1 MRRTSAKGRVTS
13 MGGLLAFRMAWDA
26 LDMDSILLQDG
37 FEKRSGL
44 QGTDLAF
51 SAVAKLLVRAGSN
64 VQLEKAS
71 SDPVFEKLANMDHLD
86 ESTFSRF
93 FNDNRFWQPGVLV
106 GAVQNLQSFDLTRAN
121 ADGVLILDDA
131 ISAKSGKKIEGVRK
145 LYDSSAG
152 KYVMG
157 HSIVNLIYSG
167 RGVSYPL
174 ACEVAVPRD
183 EDMEYATKSELGL
196 AMLKSTVRAGF
207 AQTVAPGSAYLCNE
221 IMEFLDS
228 KKIPWVYRCKS
239 NRILIYMRAPCC
251 SSTRKAKAGVLWLI
265 S

>member
-1 MRRTSAKGRVTS
+1 MARPSIPRGRIKRNVSMRRTSAKGRVTS

-106 GAVQNLQSFDLTRAN
+106 GAVQNL
-121 ADGVLILDDA
+121 
-131 ISAKSGKKIEGVRK
+131 
-145 LYDSSAG
+145 
-152 KYVMG
+152 
-157 HSIVNLIYSG
+157 
-167 RGVSYPL
+167 
-174 ACEVAVPRD
+174 
-183 EDMEYATKSELGL
+183 
-196 AMLKSTVRAGF
+196 
-207 AQTVAPGSAYLCNE
+207 
-221 IMEFLDS
+221 
-228 KKIPWVYRCKS
+228 
-239 NRILIYMRAPCC
+239 
-251 SSTRKAKAGVLWLI
+251 
-265 S
+265 